1 MGPHDAETLRRDGY
15 VVLGGLLAADEIRAL
30 EAAIRPLLE
39 ETPHG
44 RNDFEGVKTR
54 RVYNMVAKTPL
65 VHPLV
70 EHPAVTDLVREHLGP
85 PGFQLSIA
93 QAIEILPGESAQQLH
108 TDDLPF
114 PIPKPHQPVVLNTMW
129 AITAFTKEN
138 GATRLVPGSESATS
152 PPSEDGCVFA
162 ELEPGSVLVWDGSLW
177 HGGGANTTDAPR
189 LGITINYNTT
199 WLRQQENQYL
209 AVPREMLDEM
219 PDSLKLILGYDLCGV
234 LGAVNGRHPLKVT
247 SVTGSA

>member
-1 MGPHDAETLRRDGY
+1 MSSGDLARLQQEGH
-15 VVLGGLLAADEIRAL
+15 VVLRGLLDGDRIREL
-30 EAAIRPLLE
+30 ERAVRPLLE
-39 ETPHG
+39 ATPHG
-44 RNDFEGVKTR
+44 RNDFEGERTR
-54 RVYNMVAKTPL
+54 RVYNLVAKMPL
-65 VHPLV
+65 VHALV
-70 EHPAVTDLVREHLGP
+70 EHAAVIDLVREHLGP

-129 AITAFTKEN
+129 AITEFTKAN
-138 GATRLVPGSESATS
+138 GATRLVPGSESATA
-152 PPSEDGCVFA
+152 PPPEEDCVHA

-177 HGGGANTTDAPR
+177 HGGGANSTDTPR
-189 LGITINYNTT
+189 LGITINFNAS

-219 PDSLKLILGYDLCGV
+219 PGSLKQILGYDLCGV
-234 LGAVNGRHPLKVT
+234 LGAVNGRHPLKVP
-247 SVTGSA
+247 AAKE